1 MTIGGTGGNTGGG
14 SGGSGGS
21 SRVDQVQLFFR
32 HGGWF
37 RQPPQ
42 HIQQRRVLPL
52 PWPHCVV
59 LVAVVVGAGTGAG
72 AAGAGQFDGGVAK
85 HLLPEQDWQ
94 IMSMSRL
101 IVVVAVVTC
110 ESSVQ
115 KKKEKTN
122 KKSPVPTTIHRVIQ
136 AIFIFW
142 VGKVHCTTQQ
152 VPY

>member
-52 PWPHCVV
+52 PWPHCAVV
-59 LVAVVVGAGTGAG
+59 VAVVTGTG

-101 IVVVAVVTC
+101 IVVVAVVTYQV
-110 ESSVQ
+110 SVQ
-115 KKKEKTN
+115 KKRKDK
-122 KKSPVPTTIHRVIQ
+122 
-136 AIFIFW
+136 
-142 VGKVHCTTQQ
+142 
-152 VPY
+152 